1 MANALLSPK
10 VYANTFLKLMKN
22 SVVLPKL
29 VSSEYKD
36 IVVNPISKSGQRNGT
51 TVYIK
56 RVPQF
61 TVRDGAVAS
70 VQDVTEGEIS
80 VSIDK
85 QKGVDVEFTSL
96 EETLTVDA
104 LLKSK
109 IMQAKASALAN
120 QIDQD
125 LHAETRKFYNWVG
138 TPGQD
143 INSYGDLTKG
153 PQRLDEMGVQSDGR
167 IGLLHP
173 SDAWALLGSLSGL
186 TAQTKEA
193 TDALTRAK
201 LPMLGNI
208 DWYSTQNAGTVTTGS
223 RDGNA
228 LIDGA
233 NQNVTY
239 ASVKDG
245 DWTQTLTID
254 TVGNAKTVTAGEV
267 FTIANVFAINPL
279 TKARLP
285 YLQQFTVITGGTSV
299 ATGTAGDQNL
309 SLTISPP
316 IITSGAYQTVA
327 CAGTSSTA
335 PDDDAAIQWMGSDTE
350 TDTDLTTYKYGTIF
364 RPEALALVSAKLVMP
379 YSGEADYATD
389 PETGLTVRYWRTS
402 DGTNDTHLHRFDVVY
417 GTKMVDPR
425 RGTRISGTA

>member
-1 MANALLSPK
+1 MANAMLSPK

-29 VSSEYKD
+29 VSSEYKN
-36 IVVNPISKSGQRNGT
+36 IVVKPISNTGQKNGT
-51 TVYIK
+51 TVYVK

-70 VQDVTEGEIS
+70 VQDVVEGEIA
-80 VSIDK
+80 VTIDK

-96 EETLTVDA
+96 EETLTVDS

-125 LHAETRKFYNWVG
+125 LHAETKKFYSWVG

-143 INSYGDLTKG
+143 INSYSDLTKG
-153 PQRLDEMGVQSDGR
+153 PQRLDEMAVEQDGR

-173 SDAWALLGSLSGL
+173 SDAWAMLGSLSGL

-208 DWYSTQNAGTVTTGS
+208 DWYSTQNAGTVTTGTRS
-223 RDGNA
+223 GNTT
-228 LIDGA
+228 IDGA
-233 NQNVTY
+233 DQNVTY

-245 DWTQTLTID
+245 NWVQDLD
-254 TVGNAKTVTAGEV
+254 LDDLGAAKTVTAGEV
-267 FTIANVFAINPL
+267 FTIADVYACNPL

-285 YLQQFTVITGGTSV
+285 YLQQFTVITGVTSSGAEAGTI
-299 ATGTAGDQNL
+299 
-309 SLTISPP
+309 TISPP
-316 IITSGAYQTVA
+316 IITSGAYQTVV

-335 PDDDAAIQWMGSDTE
+335 PDDGAAVQWMGSDTE
-350 TDTDLTTYKYGTIF
+350 ADTDATTYKFGTIF

-417 GTKMVDPR
+417 GVKMVDPR